1 MLSWPVVTPH
11 AMFFKSLLQVPKR
24 RNHTSSHK
32 RSRVLTGFV
41 SHSHKRSRMFFHI
54 FTRAHKRWGVVVH
67 VHKRSRVCLWYDVC
81 EKLGIY
87 LDDKIQWWSGKFVL
101 SICLSKLP
109 RYTEIFNPRI
119 LGLIERGK
127 SSGPRWFVLL
137 SAWTERS
144 RHFVLDW
151 GPWWRSWFC

>member
-1 MLSWPVVTPH
+1 MPC
-11 AMFFKSLLQVPKR
+11 FKSLLQVPKR
-24 RNHTSSHK
+24 RNHESSHK

-54 FTRAHKRWGVVVH
+54 FTSAHRCWRWGVVLH
-67 VHKRSRVCLWYDVC
+67 VHKRSRVCLRYDVC

-87 LDDKIQWWSGKFVL
+87 LHDKIQCWSGKFVS

-119 LGLIERGK
+119 LLLDRKRKE
-127 SSGPRWFVLL
+127 FVPL

-144 RHFVLDW
+144 RHFALDW
-151 GPWWRSWFC
+151 GPWWRPWFC